1 MSRLSSRNK
10 MTGKGSGGENER
22 GDIKGMEDFGVGGI
36 WSGGGRWDA
45 EILVGFN
52 NLLEFASIRVGC

>member
-1 MSRLSSRNK
+1 

-36 WSGGGRWDA
+36 WSGGEKTRGA
-45 EILVGFN
+45 H
-52 NLLEFASIRVGC
+52 LLN